1 MSGARRLLVADQAI
15 DGTGSHSAH
24 IFFDKFTMIIA
35 NLPSSWRT
43 VWLLVIPSPLSSC
56 SSLSSETSS

>member
-1 MSGARRLLVADQAI
+1 MSNVRRLLVADQAI

-43 VWLLVIPSPLSSC
+43 VWLLVIPSPFVPVV
-56 SSLSSETSS
+56 